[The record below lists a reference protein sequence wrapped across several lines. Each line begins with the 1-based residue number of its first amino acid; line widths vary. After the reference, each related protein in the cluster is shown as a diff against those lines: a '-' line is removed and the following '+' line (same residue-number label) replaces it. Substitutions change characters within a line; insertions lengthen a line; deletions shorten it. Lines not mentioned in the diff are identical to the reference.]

1 MKEVIPKVDLKTQW
15 SQPGTEWEEQC
26 VQREQRGSR
35 AWGDSQVGF
44 EGQEAI
50 SVAGA
55 WGVRRR
61 SEDEAGEGAQTGQV

>member
-1 MKEVIPKVDLKTQW
+1 MIPKVDLKTRW

-26 VQREQRGSR
+26 AQREQRGSR

-61 SEDEAGEGAQTGQV
+61 